1 MNRLQSKL
9 TELKNTNKKGLFIYL
24 TAGVNDFDM
33 TLEAIKIAEKEGVDV
48 IEIGIPFSDP
58 IADGPIIQQ
67 AAQIAIKNGASITNV
82 LEFVK
87 KVRTVTQI
95 PLVCMGYINNV
106 LTYGVEKFVLA
117 AKSAGLDGAIIPDL
131 PYEEAG
137 NMLDICKKNDF
148 SLINF
153 VTPNTTAQRINET
166 CKNAD
171 GFIYCVSVN
180 GVTGVR
186 EIDYTP
192 INEVVKIVKQQTQTP
207 VAIGFGIGTP
217 AAAKAAS
224 SVADNIIVGSAVMQK
239 LMAEGLTAY
248 GELIKTIRQA
258 LDEGSQV

>member
-1 MNRLQSKL
+1 MNRLQTKL
-9 TELKNTNKKGLFIYL
+9 TDLKKIDKKGLFIYL

-58 IADGPIIQQ
+58 IADGPIIQK
-67 AAQIAIKNGASITNV
+67 AAQVGIKNGASITKV
-82 LEFVK
+82 LDFVK
-87 KVRTVTQI
+87 EVRTVTQI

-106 LTYGVEKFVLA
+106 LTYGMDKFVVD
-117 AKSAGLDGAIIPDL
+117 AKASGLDGAIIPDL
-131 PYEEAG
+131 PYEEAAK
-137 NMLDICKKNDF
+137 MTEICKKNEF

-153 VTPNTTAQRINET
+153 VTPNTTKERIIET

-192 INEVVKIVKQQTQTP
+192 INEVVKIVKEQTDTP

-217 AAAKAAS
+217 KAAKAAS

-239 LMAEGLTAY
+239 LMDEGLTAY
-248 GELIKTIRQA
+248 GDLIKIMRKA
-258 LDEGSQV
+258 LDEGSQA

>member
-1 MNRLQSKL
+1 M
-9 TELKNTNKKGLFIYL
+9 
-24 TAGVNDFDM
+24 
-33 TLEAIKIAEKEGVDV
+33 
-48 IEIGIPFSDP
+48 
-58 IADGPIIQQ
+58 
-67 AAQIAIKNGASITNV
+67 
-82 LEFVK
+82 
-87 KVRTVTQI
+87 
-95 PLVCMGYINNV
+95 
-106 LTYGVEKFVLA
+106 
-117 AKSAGLDGAIIPDL
+117 
-131 PYEEAG
+131 
-137 NMLDICKKNDF
+137 
-148 SLINF
+148 
-153 VTPNTTAQRINET
+153 TPNTTAQRINET

-258 LDEGSQV
+258 LDEGSQVK